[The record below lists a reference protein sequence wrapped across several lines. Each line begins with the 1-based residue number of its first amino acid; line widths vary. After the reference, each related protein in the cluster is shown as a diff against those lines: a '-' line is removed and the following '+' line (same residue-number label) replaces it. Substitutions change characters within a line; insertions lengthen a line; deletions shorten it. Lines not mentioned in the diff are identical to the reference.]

1 MRGRASAARSG
12 GRARRLA
19 VALATAVHV
28 TLALVSV
35 AGRATAQ
42 PGRVSDP
49 TPASAA
55 DSASI
60 SRYLISVLTFGPGD
74 AVFER
79 FGHNAIRIRDRVT
92 GADLAYNWGMFSF
105 EEPRFLARF
114 LSGDTRYWVEAF
126 PTAWLVE
133 VYAAQ
138 DRETVEQVLRLTPA
152 QAASLAAAVERNARA
167 ESRYYRY
174 DYFRDNCSTRVRDAL
189 DAALGGALSRR
200 FTIVTTPWT
209 YRSESVR
216 LAEPDRFAQ
225 AGIDLALGPL
235 ADVPMTAWQAMFI
248 PMRLRDALREVRLA
262 DGPLVIEERVLYRAR
277 RVPEAAEAHGLR
289 LGPMGPL
296 VAIWC
301 LLLVPLGAA
310 SRRRTRRPA
319 AVMTGVWF
327 GLTGLIGV
335 LLLAMWV
342 GSAHVFW
349 YRNLTLLLASPLA
362 LAAAWPAARGI
373 WRGTPTRWSTRLVAA
388 VAAQSLAAL
397 CVAPVA
403 AQRLAGPLTLL
414 VAANLALA
422 VVYWRQTRPGT
433 AAA

>member
-1 MRGRASAARSG
+1 MRRAGR
-12 GRARRLA
+12 RAG
-19 VALATAVHV
+19 VALLVAA
-28 TLALVSV
+28 LAL
-35 AGRATAQ
+35 AGRRAELRAQ
-42 PGRVSDP
+42 PGATVAPAAP
-49 TPASAA
+49 TPTE
-55 DSASI
+55 
-60 SRYLISVLTFGPGD
+60 SRYTISVLTFGPGD

-79 FGHNAIRIRDRVT
+79 FGHNAIRIRDRFT

-105 EEPRFLARF
+105 EEPHFLARF

-126 PTAWLVE
+126 PTQWLVD

-138 DRETVEQVLRLTPA
+138 DRETIEQVLRLTPA
-152 QAASLAAAVERNARA
+152 QAEALATAVEQNARP
-167 ESRYYRY
+167 EHRYYRY

-189 DAALGGALSRR
+189 DAALGGAIARR
-200 FTIVTTPWT
+200 FADVTRPWT
-209 YRSESVR
+209 YRTESIR

-235 ADVPMTAWQAMFI
+235 ADVPLTAWQAMFI
-248 PMRLRDALREVRLA
+248 PMRLRDDLREVRFA
-262 DGPLVIEERVLYRAR
+262 DGPLVAQERVLYTAR
-277 RVPEAAEAHGLR
+277 RAPEAPEAHGLR

-301 LLLVPLGAA
+301 LLLVPLGTA

-319 AVMTGVWF
+319 AVMTAVWY
-327 GLTGLIGV
+327 GLTGVIGV
-335 LLLAMWV
+335 LLLGMWV

-349 YRNLTLLLASPLA
+349 YRNLTLLLASPIA
-362 LAAAWPAARGI
+362 LVAAGPAARAVWHGAA
-373 WRGTPTRWSTRLVAA
+373 TPWCTRLVTALA
-388 VAAQSLAAL
+388 VQSVLAL
-397 CVAPVA
+397 LVAPVV

-422 VVYWRQTRPGT
+422 VVVWRHTRPAP

>member
-1 MRGRASAARSG
+1 
-12 GRARRLA
+12 
-19 VALATAVHV
+19 VALLAAA
-28 TLALVSV
+28 LALGIPRAHSQAQATGTVSSP
-35 AGRATAQ
+35 TA
-42 PGRVSDP
+42 
-49 TPASAA
+49 TPAP
-55 DSASI
+55 I
-60 SRYLISVLTFGPGD
+60 EPRYSISVLTFGPGD

-79 FGHNAIRIRDRVT
+79 FGHNAIRIRDRFT

-105 EEPRFLARF
+105 EEPHFLARF

-126 PTAWLVE
+126 PTQWLVD

-138 DRETVEQVLRLTPA
+138 DRETVEQVLRLTPT
-152 QAASLAAAVERNARA
+152 QAAALAAAVERNAQP
-167 ESRYYRY
+167 EHRYYRY

-189 DAALGGALSRR
+189 DAALGGALARR
-200 FTIVTTPWT
+200 FAGVTRPWT
-209 YRSESVR
+209 YRTESIR

-235 ADVPMTAWQAMFI
+235 ADVPLTAWQAMFI
-248 PMRLRDALREVRLA
+248 PMRLRDDLREVRFA
-262 DGPLVIEERVLYRAR
+262 DGPLVAQERVLYTAR
-277 RVPEAAEAHGLR
+277 RAPEAAVAHGLR

-319 AVMTGVWF
+319 AVMTALWY

-335 LLLAMWV
+335 LLFGMWV

-362 LAAAWPAARGI
+362 LVAAGPAARAV
-373 WRGTPTRWSTRLVAA
+373 WRGAATPLATRLVVAL
-388 VAAQSLAAL
+388 AAQSLLAL
-397 CVAPVA
+397 LVAPMV

-422 VVYWRQTRPGT
+422 VVVWRHTRPAP

>member
-1 MRGRASAARSG
+1 MRRAGR
-12 GRARRLA
+12 RAG
-19 VALATAVHV
+19 VALLVAA
-28 TLALVSV
+28 LAL
-35 AGRATAQ
+35 AGRRAELRAQ
-42 PGRVSDP
+42 PGATVAPAAP
-49 TPASAA
+49 TPTE
-55 DSASI
+55 
-60 SRYLISVLTFGPGD
+60 SRYTISVLTFGPGD

-79 FGHNAIRIRDRVT
+79 FGHNAIRIRDRFT

-105 EEPRFLARF
+105 EEPHFLARF

-126 PTAWLVE
+126 PTQWLVD

-138 DRETVEQVLRLTPA
+138 DRETIEQVLRLTPA
-152 QAASLAAAVERNARA
+152 QAEALATAVEQNARP
-167 ESRYYRY
+167 EHRYYRY

-189 DAALGGALSRR
+189 DAALGGALARR
-200 FTIVTTPWT
+200 FSDVTRPWT
-209 YRSESVR
+209 YRTESIR

-235 ADVPMTAWQAMFI
+235 ADVPLTAWQAMFI
-248 PMRLRDALREVRLA
+248 PMRLRDDLREVRFA
-262 DGPLVIEERVLYRAR
+262 DGPLVAQERVLYTAR
-277 RVPEAAEAHGLR
+277 RAPEAPEARGLR

-301 LLLVPLGAA
+301 LLLVPLGTA

-319 AVMTGVWF
+319 AVMTAVWY
-327 GLTGLIGV
+327 GLTGVIGV
-335 LLLAMWV
+335 LLLGMWV

-349 YRNLTLLLASPLA
+349 YRNLTLLLASPIA
-362 LAAAWPAARGI
+362 LVAACPAARAVWHGAA
-373 WRGTPTRWSTRLVAA
+373 TPWCTRLVTALA
-388 VAAQSLAAL
+388 VQSVLAL
-397 CVAPVA
+397 LVAPVV

-422 VVYWRQTRPGT
+422 VVVWRHTRPAP

>member
-1 MRGRASAARSG
+1 MRRAGR
-12 GRARRLA
+12 RAG
-19 VALATAVHV
+19 VALLVAA
-28 TLALVSV
+28 LAL
-35 AGRATAQ
+35 AGRRAELRAQ
-42 PGRVSDP
+42 PGATVAPAAP
-49 TPASAA
+49 TPTE
-55 DSASI
+55 
-60 SRYLISVLTFGPGD
+60 SRYTISVLTFGPGD

-79 FGHNAIRIRDRVT
+79 FGHNAIRIRDRFT

-105 EEPRFLARF
+105 EEPHFLARF

-126 PTAWLVE
+126 PTQWLVD

-138 DRETVEQVLRLTPA
+138 DRETIEQVLRLTPA
-152 QAASLAAAVERNARA
+152 QAEALATAVEQNARP
-167 ESRYYRY
+167 EHRYYRY

-189 DAALGGALSRR
+189 DAALGGAIARR
-200 FTIVTTPWT
+200 FADVTRPWT
-209 YRSESVR
+209 YRTESIR

-225 AGIDLALGPL
+225 AGIDIALGPL
-235 ADVPMTAWQAMFI
+235 ADVPLTAWQAMFI
-248 PMRLRDALREVRLA
+248 PMRLRDDLREVRFA
-262 DGPLVIEERVLYRAR
+262 DGPLVAQERVLYAAR
-277 RVPEAAEAHGLR
+277 RAPEAPEAHGLR

-319 AVMTGVWF
+319 AVMTAVWY
-327 GLTGLIGV
+327 GLTGVIGV
-335 LLLAMWV
+335 LLLGMWV

-349 YRNLTLLLASPLA
+349 YRNLTLLLASPIA
-362 LAAAWPAARGI
+362 LVAAGPAARAVWHGAA
-373 WRGTPTRWSTRLVAA
+373 TPWCTRLVTALA
-388 VAAQSLAAL
+388 VQSVLAL
-397 CVAPVA
+397 LVAPVV

-422 VVYWRQTRPGT
+422 VVVWRHTRHAP